1 VKTTAGDAVKAVIAF
16 LKSFDDARAIS
27 VESVEPNENE
37 DENEWIVFVT
47 LTRTPSEDDPSWK
60 RFRLRENLDGNLE
73 VISMFDVPQ
82 NG

>member
-1 VKTTAGDAVKAVIAF
+1 MKTNAGDAVKAVIAF

-27 VESVEPNENE
+27 VESVQPNENE

-60 RFRLRENLDGNLE
+60 RFHLRENLDGNLD